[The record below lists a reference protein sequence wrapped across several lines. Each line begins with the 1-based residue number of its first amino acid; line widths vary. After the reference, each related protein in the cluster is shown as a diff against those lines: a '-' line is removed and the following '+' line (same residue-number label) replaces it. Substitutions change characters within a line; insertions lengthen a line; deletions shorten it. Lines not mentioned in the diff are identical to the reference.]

1 MDKIKRISLAL
12 IAIVLL
18 IAMLHNSQNL
28 GGGYWYDEEGKRVF
42 GPDIDIPPLAKIL
55 ARNGDYIIVE
65 QHPNEEREEAT
76 YEREYN
82 YPYGRDTTYYWVI
95 YKKRNT
101 FFGPLMRAELDSL
114 LIENGI
120 KLKNG
125 MR

>member
-18 IAMLHNSQNL
+18 IAMLHNSQDL

-65 QHPNEEREEAT
+65 QHPNEEREEA
-76 YEREYN
+76 RLCDFWA
-82 YPYGRDTTYYWVI
+82 PLVI
-95 YKKRNT
+95 IC
-101 FFGPLMRAELDSL
+101 S
-114 LIENGI
+114 
-120 KLKNG
+120 
-125 MR
+125 